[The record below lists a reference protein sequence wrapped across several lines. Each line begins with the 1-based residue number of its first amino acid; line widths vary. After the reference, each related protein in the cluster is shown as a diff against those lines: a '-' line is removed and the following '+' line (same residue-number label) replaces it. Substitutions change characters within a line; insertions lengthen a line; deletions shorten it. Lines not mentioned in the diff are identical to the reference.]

1 MKQLRFKNGLLYT
14 DIKLVHEGKSIVVSD
29 VIVDTGAS
37 HTIIL
42 PEYLEKMDVGFS
54 EDDTIVKASGYG
66 GSIQNSVRKSID
78 RICCGGIEVNNI
90 RLDFG
95 EIDPYERVNG
105 LLGLDFLREAKV
117 IIDLSNETIKSHR

>member
-14 DIKLVHEGKSIVVSD
+14 DIKLAREGKSIIVSD
-29 VIVDTGAS
+29 VIVDEGAS

-42 PEYLEKMDVGFS
+42 PEYLEMMDVGFS

-66 GSIQNSVRKSID
+66 GSIQYSVRKSID
-78 RICCGGIEVNNI
+78 KICCGDNVVNNI

-105 LLGLDFLREAKV
+105 LLGLDFLREAKL
-117 IIDLSNETIKSHR
+117 IIDLSNETIKSHI

>member
-14 DIKLVHEGKSIVVSD
+14 DITLVHEGKSIVVSD

-42 PEYLEKMDVGFS
+42 PEYLEMMGFGFS

-66 GSIQNSVRKSID
+66 RSIQYAVRKSID
-78 RICCGGIEVNNI
+78 KICCGDIEVNNI

-95 EIDPYERVNG
+95 EIDLYERVNG
-105 LLGLDFLREAKV
+105 LLGLDFLREAEV
-117 IIDLSNETIKSHR
+117 IIDLSNETIKNNL